1 MQFNISNPGIIV
13 SLLNDS
19 VKPIFLLGAGA
30 SKQSGVKL
38 VNEIVEE
45 AAKWAYCRDNGYK
58 VDDPRI
64 TMSDWKKWLT
74 QFPWYTEDY
83 GTLYPIIVEELL
95 NPRQTRKDFF

>member
-1 MQFNISNPGIIV
+1 MHFSITNPGIIV

-45 AAKWAYCRDNGYK
+45 AAR
-58 VDDPRI
+58 
-64 TMSDWKKWLT
+64 L
-74 QFPWYTEDY
+74 
-83 GTLYPIIVEELL
+83 
-95 NPRQTRKDFF
+95 